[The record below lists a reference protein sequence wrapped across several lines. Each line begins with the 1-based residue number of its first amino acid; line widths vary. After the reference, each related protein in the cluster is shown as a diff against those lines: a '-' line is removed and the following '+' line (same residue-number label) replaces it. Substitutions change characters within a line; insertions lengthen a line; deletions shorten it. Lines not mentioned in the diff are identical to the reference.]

1 MRPGLYADAPI
12 GATMA
17 EQRNFKTCALG
28 LYGRPGPL
36 QLFRIIDEIMPTEFK
51 LPNLGEGIKSA
62 DIAGISVKEGDTI
75 APNQNVLE
83 LETDKAVVELPCPP
97 GGKLLK
103 IHVKQGQTVEP
114 GALLFTLEGN
124 GAAPAP
130 AKPEAKAPEA
140 AKPAQP
146 AAQQPAAQPA
156 PAAQAA
162 PAKAPA
168 PAAGGGKQTFNCP
181 ELGEGI
187 KSADV
192 SSLSV
197 KVGDTVT
204 AGQNVMEVETDKA
217 VVELPCPIAGQVT
230 EIHVQ
235 AGATIKPG
243 SPLLTLAASG
253 ADASAAPATPAAPAP
268 QAQKSNVPATT
279 PATAPATT
287 QTPVPSPAPV
297 APNSTPAPT
306 ATAATVAASM
316 GDSVPPAPAG
326 PATRRMA
333 RQLGVNLHH
342 VTGTGPG
349 GRITMDDV
357 QGHVRQILQG
367 QKTVPG
373 LATAKVAAPSLP
385 DFTQFGTVER
395 KAMNRI
401 AKTSAANLSYA
412 WQTIPHVTQND
423 LADVTELEAG
433 RKRHTTNQKTGAKIT
448 MTVLAIKA
456 VVAALK
462 QYPNFNSSLDSNTD
476 EIILKQYYHIG
487 VAVDTEYGLVVPV
500 IRDANHKSIL
510 EIAAELDVL
519 ASKARERKL
528 SPSDFQGGTFTI
540 TNLGGIG
547 GTTFSP
553 IVNWPEVA
561 ILGMSRAKQQM
572 VIMDGEPKVRLML
585 PLSLSYDHRVVNGAD
600 AARFITKVSG
610 LLADPSQLLIES

>member
-1 MRPGLYADAPI
+1 
-12 GATMA
+12 
-17 EQRNFKTCALG
+17 
-28 LYGRPGPL
+28 
-36 QLFRIIDEIMPTEFK
+36 MPTEFK

-62 DIAGISVKEGDTI
+62 DIAGISVKEGDVI
-75 APNQNVLE
+75 EPNQNVLE
-83 LETDKAVVELPCPP
+83 LETDKAVVELPCPT
-97 GGKLLK
+97 GGKLVK

-114 GALLFTLEGN
+114 GSLLFTLDGV
-124 GAAPAP
+124 GAETPAPAP
-130 AKPEAKAPEA
+130 AKSAVLQAAAPKAATPASSQPLA
-140 AKPAQP
+140 AA
-146 AAQQPAAQPA
+146 A
-156 PAAQAA
+156 PAA
-162 PAKAPA
+162 A
-168 PAAGGGKQTFNCP
+168 PAASGGEQTFNCP
-181 ELGEGI
+181 NLGEGI

-197 KVGDTVT
+197 KVDDTIT

-217 VVELPCPIAGQVT
+217 VVELPCSIAGRITQ
-230 EIHVQ
+230 IHVQ
-235 AGATIKPG
+235 PGASIKPG
-243 SPLLTLAASG
+243 SPLLTLAT
-253 ADASAAPATPAAPAP
+253 SAAATAAPVAPAKPAGNGAAPVAASTAVKPAAPAP
-268 QAQKSNVPATT
+268 VAAPVSVPA
-279 PATAPATT
+279 APISA
-287 QTPVPSPAPV
+287 
-297 APNSTPAPT
+297 APT
-306 ATAATVAASM
+306 
-316 GDSVPPAPAG
+316 GDKKAPAPAG
-326 PATRRMA
+326 PAIRRLA
-333 RQLGVNLHH
+333 RQLGVDLYQ
-342 VTGTGPG
+342 VTGSGPG
-349 GRITMDDV
+349 GRITSDDV
-357 QGHVRQILQG
+357 QDYVRQVLQG
-367 QKTVPG
+367 TKSVSTS
-373 LATAKVAAPSLP
+373 ATAKTAAPPLP
-385 DFTQFGTVER
+385 DFSQFGPVER

-401 AKTSAANLSYA
+401 AKTSAANLSHA

-433 RKRHTTNQKTGAKIT
+433 RKRHTQNQKTGAKIT

-510 EIAAELDVL
+510 EIAAELDGL
-519 ASKARERKL
+519 ATKARDRKL

>member
-1 MRPGLYADAPI
+1 
-12 GATMA
+12 
-17 EQRNFKTCALG
+17 
-28 LYGRPGPL
+28 
-36 QLFRIIDEIMPTEFK
+36 MPTEFK

-75 APNQNVLE
+75 EPNQNVLE
-83 LETDKAVVELPCPP
+83 LETDKAVVELPCPS

-114 GALLFTLEGN
+114 GAVLFTLEGN
-124 GAAPAP
+124 GA
-130 AKPEAKAPEA
+130 EKAA
-140 AKPAQP
+140 HAKPA
-146 AAQQPAAQPA
+146 A
-156 PAAQAA
+156 PAAAAPKAAA
-162 PAKAPA
+162 PAAAPA
-168 PAAGGGKQTFNCP
+168 SAAPPAAPKAAAPATAGGKQTFNCP
-181 ELGEGI
+181 NLGEGI

-197 KVGDTVT
+197 KVGDTIT

-217 VVELPCPIAGQVT
+217 VVELPCSIAGQVV
-230 EIHVQ
+230 EVHVQ
-235 AGATIKPG
+235 QGATIKPG
-243 SPLLTLAASG
+243 TPLLTVATSG
-253 ADASAAPATPAAPAP
+253 AAAAPPAPAPEAPKASAAAPAP
-268 QAQKSNVPATT
+268 VAT
-279 PATAPATT
+279 PGK
-287 QTPVPSPAPV
+287 PVPV
-297 APNSTPAPT
+297 APVSPSSTPAPT
-306 ATAATVAASM
+306 ATAATVAASAA
-316 GDSVPPAPAG
+316 DSQKIAPAPAG

-333 RQLGVNLHH
+333 RQLGVDLHH

-357 QGHVRQILQG
+357 QGHVKQIMQG
-367 QKTVPG
+367 SKTIPG
-373 LATAKVAAPSLP
+373 QASAKAPAPPLP
-385 DFTQFGTVER
+385 DFSQFGPLER

-510 EIAAELDVL
+510 EIAAELDGL

>member
-1 MRPGLYADAPI
+1 
-12 GATMA
+12 
-17 EQRNFKTCALG
+17 
-28 LYGRPGPL
+28 
-36 QLFRIIDEIMPTEFK
+36 MPTEFK

-62 DIAGISVKEGDTI
+62 DIAGISVKEGDVI
-75 APNQNVLE
+75 EPNQNVLE
-83 LETDKAVVELPCPP
+83 LETDKAVVELPCPT

-103 IHVKQGQTVEP
+103 IHVKPGQSVEP
-114 GALLFTLEGN
+114 GALLFTLDGV
-124 GAAPAP
+124 GAATAAAPAAAP
-130 AKPEAKAPEA
+130 AKPAT
-140 AKPAQP
+140 
-146 AAQQPAAQPA
+146 A
-156 PAAQAA
+156 PAAAPVAVPPVAQAA
-162 PAKAPA
+162 AT
-168 PAAGGGKQTFNCP
+168 GGGTQTFNCP
-181 ELGEGI
+181 NLGEGI

-197 KVGDTVT
+197 KVGDTIT

-217 VVELPCPIAGQVT
+217 VVELPSTIAGQIT
-230 EIHVQ
+230 QIHVQ
-235 AGATIKPG
+235 PGGTITPG
-243 SPLLTLAASG
+243 TPLLTLATSG
-253 ADASAAPATPAAPAP
+253 SAAPAAAAKPTADPAASATPAPLTAPAKSAAPA
-268 QAQKSNVPATT
+268 VVT
-279 PATAPATT
+279 
-287 QTPVPSPAPV
+287 PV
-297 APNSTPAPT
+297 APV
-306 ATAATVAASM
+306 TVAPVVS
-316 GDSVPPAPAG
+316 GDKRAPAPAG

-333 RQLGVNLHH
+333 RQLGVDLYQ
-342 VTGTGPG
+342 VTGSGPG
-349 GRITMDDV
+349 GRITTEDV
-357 QGHVRQILQG
+357 QGHVQQVMQG
-367 QKTVPG
+367 TKAVPG
-373 LATAKVAAPSLP
+373 AGASKMATPPLP
-385 DFTQFGTVER
+385 DFTQFGPLER

-510 EIAAELDVL
+510 EIAAELDTL
-519 ASKARERKL
+519 AGKARERKL

>member
-1 MRPGLYADAPI
+1 
-12 GATMA
+12 
-17 EQRNFKTCALG
+17 
-28 LYGRPGPL
+28 
-36 QLFRIIDEIMPTEFK
+36 MPTEFK

-62 DIAGISVKEGDTI
+62 DIAGISVKEGDVI
-75 APNQNVLE
+75 EPNQNVLE
-83 LETDKAVVELPCPP
+83 LETDKAVVELPCPT

-103 IHVKQGQTVEP
+103 IHVKQGQTVAP
-114 GALLFTLEGN
+114 GALLFTLDGVGAETAAP
-124 GAAPAP
+124 AAPAP
-130 AKPEAKAPEA
+130 A
-140 AKPAQP
+140 
-146 AAQQPAAQPA
+146 
-156 PAAQAA
+156 
-162 PAKAPA
+162 PAKSAPA
-168 PAAGGGKQTFNCP
+168 PAAAAPAAPPAAAPAAATAGGKQTFNCP
-181 ELGEGI
+181 NLGEGI

-197 KVGDTVT
+197 KVGDTIT
-204 AGQNVMEVETDKA
+204 AGQNVMEIETDKA
-217 VVELPCPIAGQVT
+217 VVELPCSIAGQVL
-230 EIHVQ
+230 EVHVQ
-235 AGATIKPG
+235 PGVTIKPG
-243 SPLLTLAASG
+243 SPLLTLATSG
-253 ADASAAPATPAAPAP
+253 SAAAAPAPAAAPEAPKASAAPVKPAPA
-268 QAQKSNVPATT
+268 
-279 PATAPATT
+279 
-287 QTPVPSPAPV
+287 PAPV
-297 APNSTPAPT
+297 APSSTPAPSPT
-306 ATAATVAASM
+306 SAAVIASVGDKVA
-316 GDSVPPAPAG
+316 PAPAG

-333 RQLGVNLHH
+333 RQLGVDLHH

-357 QGHVRQILQG
+357 QAHVKQIMQG
-367 QKTVPG
+367 AKTIPG
-373 LATAKVAAPSLP
+373 QATAKAAAPPLP
-385 DFTQFGTVER
+385 DFTQFGPLER

-510 EIAAELDVL
+510 EIAAELDIL

>member
-1 MRPGLYADAPI
+1 
-12 GATMA
+12 
-17 EQRNFKTCALG
+17 
-28 LYGRPGPL
+28 
-36 QLFRIIDEIMPTEFK
+36 MPTEFK

-62 DIAGISVKEGDTI
+62 DIAGISVKEGDVI
-75 APNQNVLE
+75 EPNQNVLE
-83 LETDKAVVELPCPP
+83 LETDKAVVELPCPT

-114 GALLFTLEGN
+114 GTVLFTLDGVN
-124 GAAPAP
+124 GEKPAAAP
-130 AKPEAKAPEA
+130 AKPVPTAAPT
-140 AKPAQP
+140 AQS
-146 AAQQPAAQPA
+146 A
-156 PAAQAA
+156 PAAVAPAAPAAKSATPQAA
-162 PAKAPA
+162 PST
-168 PAAGGGKQTFNCP
+168 GGGTKTFTCP
-181 ELGEGI
+181 NLGEGI

-192 SSLSV
+192 SSISV
-197 KVGDTVT
+197 KVGDTIT
-204 AGQNVMEVETDKA
+204 ADQNVMEVETDKA
-217 VVELPCPIAGQVT
+217 VVELPCSIAGQIT
-230 EIHVQ
+230 QIHVQ
-235 AGATIKPG
+235 AGSTIKPG
-243 SPLLTLAASG
+243 DALLTLTTSGAAPSAPAAPVKPASG
-253 ADASAAPATPAAPAP
+253 AAPAASTAAPAKQPAASAP
-268 QAQKSNVPATT
+268 P
-279 PATAPATT
+279 TAPATAT
-287 QTPVPSPAPV
+287 GALQAV
-297 APNSTPAPT
+297 AEGADKK
-306 ATAATVAASM
+306 A
-316 GDSVPPAPAG
+316 PAPAG
-326 PATRRMA
+326 PATRRLA
-333 RQLGVNLHH
+333 RQLGVDLHQ
-342 VTGTGPG
+342 VSGSGPG
-349 GRITMDDV
+349 GRITIDDV
-357 QGHVRQILQG
+357 QSHVRQILQG
-367 QKTVPG
+367 TKSVPG
-373 LATAKVAAPSLP
+373 VATAKMAAPALP
-385 DFTQFGTVER
+385 DFTQFGPVER
-395 KAMNRI
+395 KGMNRI

-433 RKRHTTNQKTGAKIT
+433 RKRHTQNQKSGAKIT

-519 ASKARERKL
+519 ATKARERKL
-528 SPSDFQGGTFTI
+528 GPSDFQGGTFTI

-561 ILGMSRAKQQM
+561 ILGMSRAKQQL
-572 VIMDGEPKVRLML
+572 VVMDGEPKVRLML

>member
-1 MRPGLYADAPI
+1 
-12 GATMA
+12 
-17 EQRNFKTCALG
+17 
-28 LYGRPGPL
+28 
-36 QLFRIIDEIMPTEFK
+36 MPTEFK

-62 DIAGISVKEGDTI
+62 DIAGISVKEGDVI
-75 APNQNVLE
+75 EPNQNVLE
-83 LETDKAVVELPCPP
+83 LETDKAVVELPCPT
-97 GGKLLK
+97 GGKLVK

-114 GALLFTLEGN
+114 GALLFTLDGVT
-124 GAAPAP
+124 GGTPAAAPAKPAPQAAAAPAP
-130 AKPEAKAPEA
+130 QPAPVA
-140 AKPAQP
+140 AAPSAPAKPAAPP
-146 AAQQPAAQPA
+146 ATS
-156 PAAQAA
+156 
-162 PAKAPA
+162 
-168 PAAGGGKQTFNCP
+168 GGSTQTFKCP
-181 ELGEGI
+181 NLGEGI

-192 SSLSV
+192 SSISV
-197 KVGDTVT
+197 KVGDTIT
-204 AGQNVMEVETDKA
+204 ADQNVMEVETDKA
-217 VVELPCPIAGQVT
+217 VVELPCSIAGQITQV
-230 EIHVQ
+230 HVQ
-235 AGATIKPG
+235 SGSTIKPG
-243 SPLLTLAASG
+243 DPLLTLTTSG
-253 ADASAAPATPAAPAP
+253 AAPAP
-268 QAQKSNVPATT
+268 ATSPERPAGSAAAPAPGVT
-279 PATAPATT
+279 PAKPVEAAPSAPAM
-287 QTPVPSPAPV
+287 VP
-297 APNSTPAPT
+297 TPA
-306 ATAATVAASM
+306 VAALQSVA
-316 GDSVPPAPAG
+316 DSGEKKAPAPAG
-326 PATRRMA
+326 PATRRLA
-333 RQLGVNLHH
+333 RQLGVDLYQ
-342 VTGTGPG
+342 VTGSGPG
-349 GRITMDDV
+349 GRITSDDV
-357 QGHVRQILQG
+357 QSHVRQILQG
-367 QKTVPG
+367 TKSVASA
-373 LATAKVAAPSLP
+373 ATAKPSAPSLP
-385 DFTQFGTVER
+385 DFTQFGPVDR

-561 ILGMSRAKQQM
+561 ILGMSRAKQQL
-572 VIMDGEPKVRLML
+572 VVMDGEPKVRLML

>member
-1 MRPGLYADAPI
+1 MPI
-12 GATMA
+12 
-17 EQRNFKTCALG
+17 
-28 LYGRPGPL
+28 
-36 QLFRIIDEIMPTEFK
+36 EFK
-51 LPNLGEGIKSA
+51 LPDLGEGIKSA
-62 DIAGISVKEGDTI
+62 DVAGISVKEGDVI
-75 APNQNVLE
+75 EPNQNVLE
-83 LETDKAVVELPCPP
+83 LETDKAVVELPCPT

-103 IHVKQGQTVEP
+103 IHVKQGGTVKP
-114 GALLFTLEGN
+114 GDVLFTLEGA
-124 GAAPAP
+124 GAEAPAAAKPAAPAP
-130 AKPEAKAPEA
+130 AA
-140 AKPAQP
+140 AKPA
-146 AAQQPAAQPA
+146 A
-156 PAAQAA
+156 PAAAPAGKPAAAA
-162 PAKAPA
+162 PA
-168 PAAGGGKQTFNCP
+168 AAGGSQTFNCP
-181 ELGEGI
+181 DLGEGI

-192 SSLSV
+192 SSLAV
-197 KVGDTVT
+197 KVGDTIT

-217 VVELPCPIAGQVT
+217 VVELPCSIAGQVT
-230 EIHVQ
+230 QVHVQ
-235 AGATIKPG
+235 PGATIKPG
-243 SPLLTLAASG
+243 SPLLTLATSG
-253 ADASAAPATPAAPAP
+253 SAAAAPAP
-268 QAQKSNVPATT
+268 TA
-279 PATAPATT
+279 APAAP
-287 QTPVPSPAPV
+287 QASAAAPAKPVAPV
-297 APNSTPAPT
+297 APVSPSSTPAPSP
-306 ATAATVAASM
+306 TAAAVTASVADKVA
-316 GDSVPPAPAG
+316 PAPAG

-333 RQLGVNLHH
+333 RQLGVDLHH
-342 VTGTGPG
+342 VTGSGPG

-357 QGHVRQILQG
+357 QGHVKQIMQG
-367 QKTVPG
+367 SKTIPG
-373 LATAKVAAPSLP
+373 VAPAKAAAPALP
-385 DFTQFGTVER
+385 DFTQFGPLER

-433 RKRHTTNQKTGAKIT
+433 RKRHTQNQKSGAKIT

-476 EIILKQYYHIG
+476 EIVLKQYYHIG

-519 ASKARERKL
+519 AKKARERKL

-572 VIMDGEPKVRLML
+572 VVNNGEPEVRLML

>member
-1 MRPGLYADAPI
+1 
-12 GATMA
+12 
-17 EQRNFKTCALG
+17 
-28 LYGRPGPL
+28 
-36 QLFRIIDEIMPTEFK
+36 MPTEFK

-62 DIAGISVKEGDTI
+62 DIAAISVKEGDVI
-75 APNQNVLE
+75 QPNQNVLE
-83 LETDKAVVELPCPP
+83 LETDKAVVELPCPT

-103 IHVKQGQTVEP
+103 IHVKTGQSVEP
-114 GALLFTLEGN
+114 GALLFTLDGV
-124 GAAPAP
+124 GAATTAAPA
-130 AKPEAKAPEA
+130 AAPV
-140 AKPAQP
+140 K
-146 AAQQPAAQPA
+146 PA
-156 PAAQAA
+156 PAASAAAPVAVLLVAQAA
-162 PAKAPA
+162 A
-168 PAAGGGKQTFNCP
+168 PAAGGGTQTFNCP
-181 ELGEGI
+181 NLGEGI

-197 KVGDTVT
+197 QVGDTIT

-217 VVELPCPIAGQVT
+217 VVELPSTIAGQIT
-230 EIHVQ
+230 QIHVQ
-235 AGATIKPG
+235 PGGTITPG
-243 SPLLTLAASG
+243 TPLLTLATSG
-253 ADASAAPATPAAPAP
+253 SAAPAAASATPAAL
-268 QAQKSNVPATT
+268 
-279 PATAPATT
+279 TAPAKSAAPAVV
-287 QTPVPSPAPV
+287 TPVAPVTVAPVTVAPV
-297 APNSTPAPT
+297 AA
-306 ATAATVAASM
+306 
-316 GDSVPPAPAG
+316 GDKRAPAPAG

-333 RQLGVNLHH
+333 RQLGVDLYQ
-342 VTGTGPG
+342 VTGSGPG
-349 GRITMDDV
+349 GRITTEDV
-357 QGHVRQILQG
+357 QGHVRQVLQG
-367 QKTVPG
+367 TKSAPG
-373 LATAKVAAPSLP
+373 AGASKMAAPPLP
-385 DFTQFGTVER
+385 DFTQFGPLER

-510 EIAAELDVL
+510 EIAAELDTL
-519 ASKARERKL
+519 AGKARERKL

>member
-1 MRPGLYADAPI
+1 
-12 GATMA
+12 
-17 EQRNFKTCALG
+17 
-28 LYGRPGPL
+28 
-36 QLFRIIDEIMPTEFK
+36 MPTEFK

-75 APNQNVLE
+75 EPNQNVLE
-83 LETDKAVVELPCPP
+83 LETDKAVVELPCPS

-114 GALLFTLEGN
+114 GAVLFTLDGN
-124 GAAPAP
+124 GAATTAP
-130 AKPEAKAPEA
+130 AKPAAPEA
-140 AKPAQP
+140 AAPK
-146 AAQQPAAQPA
+146 AAA
-156 PAAQAA
+156 PAAAPASVPPAAPKAAA
-162 PAKAPA
+162 PA
-168 PAAGGGKQTFNCP
+168 AAGGKQTFNCP
-181 ELGEGI
+181 NLGEGI

-197 KVGDTVT
+197 KVGDTIT

-217 VVELPCPIAGQVT
+217 VVELPCPLAGQVT
-230 EIHVQ
+230 EVHVQ
-235 AGATIKPG
+235 QGATIKPG
-243 SPLLTLAASG
+243 TPLLTVATSGAAAAS
-253 ADASAAPATPAAPAP
+253 SAPAP
-268 QAQKSNVPATT
+268 EAPKTT
-279 PATAPATT
+279 AA
-287 QTPVPSPAPV
+287 APV
-297 APNSTPAPT
+297 ATPGKPVPVAPVSPSSTPAPT
-306 ATAATVAASM
+306 ATAATVAASAA
-316 GDSVPPAPAG
+316 DSQKIAPAPAG

-333 RQLGVNLHH
+333 RQLGVDLHH

-357 QGHVRQILQG
+357 QGHVKQIMQG
-367 QKTVPG
+367 TKTIPG
-373 LATAKVAAPSLP
+373 QAPAKATAPPLP
-385 DFTQFGTVER
+385 DFTQFGPVDR

>member
-1 MRPGLYADAPI
+1 
-12 GATMA
+12 
-17 EQRNFKTCALG
+17 
-28 LYGRPGPL
+28 
-36 QLFRIIDEIMPTEFK
+36 MPTEFK

-62 DIAGISVKEGDTI
+62 DIAGISVKEGDVI
-75 APNQNVLE
+75 QPNQNVLE
-83 LETDKAVVELPCPP
+83 LETDKAVVELPCPT

-103 IHVKQGQTVEP
+103 IHVKPGQTVEP
-114 GALLFTLEGN
+114 GALLFTLDGV
-124 GAAPAP
+124 GSAAAAPVPSAP
-130 AKPEAKAPEA
+130 
-140 AKPAQP
+140 
-146 AAQQPAAQPA
+146 AQPA
-156 PAAQAA
+156 PAQPAPVAAKPTAPAAAA
-162 PAKAPA
+162 PAAPA
-168 PAAGGGKQTFNCP
+168 SGGGTQVFNCP
-181 ELGEGI
+181 NLGEGI

-192 SSLSV
+192 SSVSV

-217 VVELPCPIAGQVT
+217 VVELPCSIAGQITAV
-230 EIHVQ
+230 HVQ
-235 AGATIKPG
+235 PGATIKPG
-243 SPLLTLAASG
+243 APLLTLSTSG
-253 ADASAAPATPAAPAP
+253 ASAASAAPAPAPAAP
-268 QAQKSNVPATT
+268 N
-279 PATAPATT
+279 ATAA
-287 QTPVPSPAPV
+287 PVVAPPRPAPL
-297 APNSTPAPT
+297 APVSPSSTPAPSPTSAAVT
-306 ATAATVAASM
+306 ASLGEAQ
-316 GDSVPPAPAG
+316 PPAPAG

-342 VTGTGPG
+342 VTGSGPG

-357 QGHVRQILQG
+357 QAHVRQIMEG
-367 QKTVPG
+367 SKTIPG
-373 LATAKVAAPSLP
+373 MAPAKAAAPALP
-385 DFTQFGTVER
+385 DFSQFGPLER
-395 KAMNRI
+395 KPMNRI

-433 RKRHTTNQKTGAKIT
+433 RKRHTTNQKSGAKIT

>member
-1 MRPGLYADAPI
+1 
-12 GATMA
+12 
-17 EQRNFKTCALG
+17 
-28 LYGRPGPL
+28 
-36 QLFRIIDEIMPTEFK
+36 MPTEFK

-62 DIAGISVKEGDTI
+62 DIAGISVKEGDVI
-75 APNQNVLE
+75 EPNQNVLE
-83 LETDKAVVELPCPP
+83 LETDKAVVELPCPS

-103 IHVKQGQTVEP
+103 IHVKPGQTVEP
-114 GALLFTLEGN
+114 GVVLFTLDSV
-124 GAAPAP
+124 GAD
-130 AKPEAKAPEA
+130 K
-140 AKPAQP
+140 
-146 AAQQPAAQPA
+146 
-156 PAAQAA
+156 AA
-162 PAKAPA
+162 PAKSAKPTPAGAKRAA
-168 PAAGGGKQTFNCP
+168 PAATPAPVAPPAAPQAAAPPAASGMQTFSCP
-181 ELGEGI
+181 NLGEGI

-197 KVGDTVT
+197 KVGDLIT
-204 AGQNVMEVETDKA
+204 AGQNVMELETDKA
-217 VVELPCPIAGQVT
+217 VVELPCSIAGQVT
-230 EIHVQ
+230 AVHVEPGQ
-235 AGATIKPG
+235 TIQPG
-243 SPLLTLAASG
+243 SPLLTLAITGSVSPAAVPKNG
-253 ADASAAPATPAAPAP
+253 AAP
-268 QAQKSNVPATT
+268 PATT
-279 PATAPATT
+279 AQPALTHPSSSSP
-287 QTPVPSPAPV
+287 TPDP
-297 APNSTPAPT
+297 TP
-306 ATAATVAASM
+306 TAATVATSVAAAV
-316 GDSVPPAPAG
+316 DARVPPAAAG
-326 PATRRMA
+326 PATRRAA
-333 RQLGVNLHH
+333 RQLGVDLHH
-342 VTGTGPG
+342 ITGSGPG

-357 QGHVRQILQG
+357 QSHVRQILQG
-367 QKTVPG
+367 SKTVPG
-373 LATAKVAAPSLP
+373 LASANIAAPALP
-385 DFTQFGTVER
+385 DFSQFGQLER

-433 RKRHTTNQKTGAKIT
+433 RKRHTQNQKTGAKIT

-462 QYPNFNSSLDSNTD
+462 QYPNFNSSLDSSTD

-510 EIAAELDVL
+510 DIAAELDGL

-528 SPSDFQGGTFTI
+528 SPADFQGGTFTI

-600 AARFITKVSG
+600 AARFVTKVSG

>member
-1 MRPGLYADAPI
+1 
-12 GATMA
+12 
-17 EQRNFKTCALG
+17 
-28 LYGRPGPL
+28 
-36 QLFRIIDEIMPTEFK
+36 MPTEFK

-62 DIAGISVKEGDTI
+62 DVAGISVKEGDTI
-75 APNQNVLE
+75 EPNQNVLE
-83 LETDKAVVELPCPP
+83 LETDKAVVELPCPS
-97 GGKLLK
+97 GGKVLK

-114 GALLFTLEGN
+114 GAVLFTLEGAAAEK
-124 GAAPAP
+124 AAPAKAAAAAP
-130 AKPEAKAPEA
+130 AAT
-140 AKPAQP
+140 KPA
-146 AAQQPAAQPA
+146 
-156 PAAQAA
+156 AAQAA
-162 PAKAPA
+162 PAPAAPPAAPKAAA
-168 PAAGGGKQTFNCP
+168 PAAAGGKQTFNCP
-181 ELGEGI
+181 NLGEGI

-197 KVGDTVT
+197 KVGDTIT

-217 VVELPCPIAGQVT
+217 VVELPCSIAGEVT
-230 EIHVQ
+230 EVHVQ
-235 AGATIKPG
+235 PGATIKPG
-243 SPLLTLAASG
+243 SPLLTLATSG
-253 ADASAAPATPAAPAP
+253 SAAPAPAAAPAAPKNGAAP
-268 QAQKSNVPATT
+268 PAVAAKSA
-279 PATAPATT
+279 APLA
-287 QTPVPSPAPV
+287 VAPV
-297 APNSTPAPT
+297 SPSSTPAPSP
-306 ATAATVAASM
+306 TAATVAASV
-316 GDSVPPAPAG
+316 GDKVAPAPAG

-333 RQLGVNLHH
+333 RQLGVDLHH
-342 VTGTGPG
+342 VTGSGPG

-357 QGHVRQILQG
+357 QSHVREILQG
-367 QKTVPG
+367 SKTVPG
-373 LATAKVAAPSLP
+373 LALGKAAAPPLP
-385 DFTQFGTVER
+385 DFSQFGPVER

-433 RKRHTTNQKTGAKIT
+433 RKRHTQNQKSGAKIT

-462 QYPNFNSSLDSNTD
+462 QYPNFNASLDSNTE

-510 EIAAELDVL
+510 DIAAELDVL

-528 SPSDFQGGTFTI
+528 GPSDFQGGTFTI

>member
-1 MRPGLYADAPI
+1 
-12 GATMA
+12 
-17 EQRNFKTCALG
+17 
-28 LYGRPGPL
+28 
-36 QLFRIIDEIMPTEFK
+36 MPTEFK

-62 DIAGISVKEGDTI
+62 DIAGISVKEGDVI
-75 APNQNVLE
+75 EPNQNVLE
-83 LETDKAVVELPCPP
+83 LETDKAVVELPCPT

-114 GALLFTLEGN
+114 GTVLFTLDGVN
-124 GAAPAP
+124 GEKPAAAPA
-130 AKPEAKAPEA
+130 K
-140 AKPAQP
+140 
-146 AAQQPAAQPA
+146 

-162 PAKAPA
+162 PT
-168 PAAGGGKQTFNCP
+168 PAAQPAQQAAPPAKTAAPQAAPVSGGTQTFKCP
-181 ELGEGI
+181 NLGEGI

-192 SSLSV
+192 SSISV
-197 KVGDTVT
+197 KVGDTIT
-204 AGQNVMEVETDKA
+204 ADQNVMEVETDKA
-217 VVELPCPIAGQVT
+217 VVELPCSIAGQITQV
-230 EIHVQ
+230 HVQ
-235 AGATIKPG
+235 AGSTIKPG
-243 SPLLTLAASG
+243 DPLLTLATSG
-253 ADASAAPATPAAPAP
+253 AAAPSAPATPEKPAGSEAAATPASAPTKPPAPTAPISTAAPATAALKA
-268 QAQKSNVPATT
+268 
-279 PATAPATT
+279 
-287 QTPVPSPAPV
+287 V
-297 APNSTPAPT
+297 AEGGEKKA
-306 ATAATVAASM
+306 
-316 GDSVPPAPAG
+316 PAPAG
-326 PATRRMA
+326 PATRRLA
-333 RQLGVNLHH
+333 RQLGVDLHQ
-342 VTGTGPG
+342 VSGSGPG
-349 GRITMDDV
+349 GRITIDDV
-357 QGHVRQILQG
+357 QSHVRQILQG
-367 QKTVPG
+367 TKSVPG
-373 LATAKVAAPSLP
+373 VAVAKMAAPALP
-385 DFTQFGTVER
+385 DFTQFGPVER
-395 KAMNRI
+395 KGMNRI

-433 RKRHTTNQKTGAKIT
+433 RKRHTQNQKSGAKIT

-519 ASKARERKL
+519 ATKARDRKL
-528 SPSDFQGGTFTI
+528 GPSDFQGGTFTI

-561 ILGMSRAKQQM
+561 ILGMSRAKQQL
-572 VIMDGEPKVRLML
+572 VVMDGEPKVRLML

>member
-1 MRPGLYADAPI
+1 MPI
-12 GATMA
+12 
-17 EQRNFKTCALG
+17 
-28 LYGRPGPL
+28 
-36 QLFRIIDEIMPTEFK
+36 EFK
-51 LPNLGEGIKSA
+51 LPDLGEGIKSA
-62 DIAGISVKEGDTI
+62 DVAGISVKEGDVI
-75 APNQNVLE
+75 EPNQNVLE
-83 LETDKAVVELPCPP
+83 LETDKAVVELPCPT

-103 IHVKQGQTVEP
+103 IHVKQGGTVKP
-114 GALLFTLEGN
+114 GDVLFTLEGA
-124 GAAPAP
+124 GAEAPAAAKPAAPAP
-130 AKPEAKAPEA
+130 AA
-140 AKPAQP
+140 AKPA
-146 AAQQPAAQPA
+146 A
-156 PAAQAA
+156 PAAAPAGKPAAAA
-162 PAKAPA
+162 PA
-168 PAAGGGKQTFNCP
+168 AAGGSQTFNCP
-181 ELGEGI
+181 DLGEGI

-192 SSLSV
+192 SSLAV
-197 KVGDTVT
+197 KVGDTIT

-217 VVELPCPIAGQVT
+217 VVELPCSIAGQVT
-230 EIHVQ
+230 QVHVQ
-235 AGATIKPG
+235 PGATIKPG
-243 SPLLTLAASG
+243 SPLLTLATSG
-253 ADASAAPATPAAPAP
+253 SAAAAPAP
-268 QAQKSNVPATT
+268 AA
-279 PATAPATT
+279 APAAP
-287 QTPVPSPAPV
+287 QASAAAPAKPVAPV
-297 APNSTPAPT
+297 APVSPSSTPAPSP
-306 ATAATVAASM
+306 TAAAVTASVADKVA
-316 GDSVPPAPAG
+316 PAPAG

-333 RQLGVNLHH
+333 RQLGVDLHH
-342 VTGTGPG
+342 VTGSGPG

-357 QGHVRQILQG
+357 QGHVKQIMQG
-367 QKTVPG
+367 SKTIPG
-373 LATAKVAAPSLP
+373 VAPAKAAAPALP
-385 DFTQFGTVER
+385 DFTQFGPLER

-433 RKRHTTNQKTGAKIT
+433 RKRHTQNQKSGAKIT

-476 EIILKQYYHIG
+476 EIVLKQYYHIG

-519 ASKARERKL
+519 AKKARERKL

-572 VIMDGEPKVRLML
+572 VVNNGEPEVRLML

>member
-1 MRPGLYADAPI
+1 
-12 GATMA
+12 
-17 EQRNFKTCALG
+17 
-28 LYGRPGPL
+28 
-36 QLFRIIDEIMPTEFK
+36 MPTEFK

-62 DIAGISVKEGDTI
+62 DIAGISVKEGDVI
-75 APNQNVLE
+75 EPNQNVLE
-83 LETDKAVVELPCPP
+83 LETDKAVVELPCPT

-114 GALLFTLEGN
+114 GALLFTLDGV
-124 GAAPAP
+124 GAASSAPAP
-130 AKPEAKAPEA
+130 APAAP

-146 AAQQPAAQPA
+146 AAPT
-156 PAAQAA
+156 AA
-162 PAKAPA
+162 PQATAAAPA
-168 PAAGGGKQTFNCP
+168 PAAAPKSAPAAGGSQTFTCP
-181 ELGEGI
+181 NLGEGI

-192 SSLSV
+192 SSVSV
-197 KVGDTVT
+197 KVGDTIT
-204 AGQNVMEVETDKA
+204 AGQNVMELETDKA
-217 VVELPCPIAGQVT
+217 VVELPCTIAGTVTQV
-230 EIHVQ
+230 HVQ
-235 AGATIKPG
+235 PGATIQPG
-243 SPLLTLAASG
+243 AALLTLEASG
-253 ADASAAPATPAAPAP
+253 AAAPA
-268 QAQKSNVPATT
+268 
-279 PATAPATT
+279 ATAPAKS
-287 QTPVPSPAPV
+287 PEAAPANPAPQPA
-297 APNSTPAPT
+297 APQAAVSAPA
-306 ATAATVAASM
+306 AAATNAALTAIAATTEKR
-316 GDSVPPAPAG
+316 PPAPAG
-326 PATRRMA
+326 PATRRLA
-333 RQLGVNLHH
+333 RQLGVDLYQ
-342 VTGTGPG
+342 VTGSGPG

-357 QGHVRQILQG
+357 QTHVRQILQG
-367 QKTVPG
+367 AKTVAPAA
-373 LATAKVAAPSLP
+373 ATAKVAAPPLP
-385 DFTQFGTVER
+385 DFAQFGPIER

-401 AKTSAANLSYA
+401 AKTAAANLSYA

-462 QYPNFNSSLDSNTD
+462 QYPNFNSSLDPATD
-476 EIILKQYYHIG
+476 EFILKQYYHIG

-528 SPSDFQGGTFTI
+528 SPSDFQGGCFTI

-585 PLSLSYDHRVVNGAD
+585 PLSLSYDHRVINGAD